1 MYLPTLVGLSDRGFS
16 LPMPSL
22 SNLSYDL
29 KDRKAV
35 ARRNTLLMAM
45 VILLSSLGGGRDV
58 IMRRPRPKSML
69 ARIICGAHMP
79 RHALTFWPGE
89 RKLQNRAND
98 PAKDASL
105 APRYGTRLRTTR
117 KKSAGTQES
126 HNAAT
131 LQREKLPPSRC

>member
-69 ARIICGAHMP
+69 ARIICGAHAEA
-79 RHALTFWPGE
+79 RTDFLAG
-89 RKLQNRAND
+89 RKET
-98 PAKDASL
+98 AK
-105 APRYGTRLRTTR
+105 
-117 KKSAGTQES
+117 
-126 HNAAT
+126 
-131 LQREKLPPSRC
+131 